1 MKRMIEYA
9 WWGRRRHAETKEQE
23 EVWCSVK
30 EILDMERRGQRRESA
45 KKRNKRGQTRQS
57 ERQKQK
63 VTEVRG
69 CRDAS
74 SRNASKY
81 CHHQHSPSDTFTVSL
96 GGRATV
102 VAQILIWCLVRDLIL
117 QQGWKAN
124 VIFFPLFIKV
134 KQASKKSVFPP
145 WEAWWMDWIH
155 GCSFFFFNSATS
167 FASWWLLPRWPTALR
182 ATIVIQLIIQYQEK
196 QNRKIG
202 TGVTIQIRYCC
213 VCVCLCA

>member
-30 EILDMERRGQRRESA
+30 EILDMERRGQRWESA

-117 QQGWKAN
+117 QQG
-124 VIFFPLFIKV
+124 
-134 KQASKKSVFPP
+134 
-145 WEAWWMDWIH
+145 
-155 GCSFFFFNSATS
+155 
-167 FASWWLLPRWPTALR
+167 
-182 ATIVIQLIIQYQEK
+182 
-196 QNRKIG
+196 
-202 TGVTIQIRYCC
+202 
-213 VCVCLCA
+213 